1 MLLIRGLRG
10 EEPEVGQASEA
21 QNASSRG
28 IAGFSIGLLVAF
40 AIDLMIDGLLV
51 SLGRAAGGEGGLV
64 LGIGIGVETLFL
76 GLALA

>member
-1 MLLIRGLRG
+1 
-10 EEPEVGQASEA
+10 
-21 QNASSRG
+21 
-28 IAGFSIGLLVAF
+28 LVAF